1 MPATIVNQLT
11 VFAFGAAVG
20 LFCVMRTQRILCTV
34 VTECHSYSP
43 PDSLCVCS
51 VYKEKALGDVDIDP
65 VYMNGWV
72 AVYQFL
78 FSIPLLIPSAIA
90 SNVSIQVR

>member
-1 MPATIVNQLT
+1 M
-11 VFAFGAAVG
+11 
-20 LFCVMRTQRILCTV
+20 
-34 VTECHSYSP
+34 
-43 PDSLCVCS
+43 CS